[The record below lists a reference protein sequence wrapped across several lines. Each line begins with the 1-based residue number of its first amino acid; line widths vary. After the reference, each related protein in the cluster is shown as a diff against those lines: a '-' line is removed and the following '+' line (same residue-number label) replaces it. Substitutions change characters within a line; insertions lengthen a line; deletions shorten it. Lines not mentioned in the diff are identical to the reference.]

1 MKNKIKNMSE
11 IKLTKIEETR
21 ETIQK
26 KSKNI
31 LEMLK
36 GITYEQ
42 SKVIIQVVTDEIENR
57 ISKTTL

>member
-1 MKNKIKNMSE
+1 MSE